1 MVIFSYISTYD
12 IPNKSFWFIPSTQF
26 LGKKQMKE
34 RVNHFN

>member
-12 IPNKSFWFIPSTQF
+12 IPKKSFWFIPSTQF